1 MAQVFDSEKVREAA
15 RRINRLS
22 VRVDS
27 EVTEAVKR
35 ANGYTEDLSGATA
48 DAMEDRLQRTKRDLH
63 RVCDEL
69 ESIGRRL
76 RAYAAAIEAA
86 DDRVAEQ
93 MRQGR

>member
-15 RRINRLS
+15 RRIKRLS

-35 ANGYTEDLSGATA
+35 ANGYTEEISGETA
-48 DAMEDRLQRTKRDLH
+48 EAMEDRLQRTRRDLH
-63 RVCDEL
+63 RVCDSL
-69 ESIGRRL
+69 EDISRKL

-86 DDRVAEQ
+86 DDRIADQ

>member
-15 RRINRLS
+15 RRIRRIS

-35 ANGYTEDLSGATA
+35 ADGYTEDLSGATA
-48 DAMEDRLQRTKRDLH
+48 EAMEDRLQRTRRELH
-63 RVCDEL
+63 RVCDGL
-69 ESIGRRL
+69 EDISRRL

-86 DDRVAEQ
+86 DDHVADQ